1 LFWLFSLMR
10 KILPQFSYA
19 PFGCPNRT
27 SVLKLGMPKVATPK
41 LKTRYVC
48 TNCGSVQMKWQGRC
62 PDCGEWNSLAEE
74 VVEER
79 SGAAADSR
87 RASVPSGAGPQKL
100 ADIRADAV
108 ARLQLPIE
116 EFSRVLGGGI
126 VPGSLVLIGGDPGI
140 GKSTLLLQVAV
151 EVAKNIGTTLY
162 ISGEESAQQIKMR
175 AERLGVGDADLYLLT
190 ETNLDSI
197 LYHIET
203 TRPTLAIID
212 SIQTMYTDT
221 LNSSPGT
228 VTQVREC
235 AQRLQQ
241 VAKAQGVAIFLVG
254 HVTKEGTIAGPKV
267 LEHIVDTVLQLE
279 GDRFHSF
286 RMLRSIKNRFGAT
299 SEVGV
304 FEMVGSGMKEV
315 TNPSEA
321 FLAERM
327 AHAPG
332 SAVAVTMEGTRPLL
346 VEVQALTSTTQNP
359 NPRRTANGFDYN
371 RLFLLIAVL
380 GKRVNV
386 RLHEQDVFLN
396 VVGGMTID
404 EPAADLAAA
413 IAIASAHSG
422 TPVPPDLAIMGE
434 VGLSGEVRSVGQL
447 NARLNEASKLGFERC
462 ILPKTSRPIEN
473 PPKGLRLI
481 PTRSLGEALDAALGK

>member
-1 LFWLFSLMR
+1 
-10 KILPQFSYA
+10 
-19 PFGCPNRT
+19 
-27 SVLKLGMPKVATPK
+27 MPKVSTPK
-41 LKTRYVC
+41 LKTRFVC

-79 SGAAADSR
+79 TGANSDTRRGVAPNGAAPLRLSEIEANVVS
-87 RASVPSGAGPQKL
+87 
-100 ADIRADAV
+100 
-108 ARLQLPIE
+108 RLQLPIE

-151 EVAKNIGTTLY
+151 EVSKNIGTTLY

-175 AERLGVGDADLYLLT
+175 AERLNVGNGDLLLLT

-197 LYHIET
+197 IYHLES
-203 TRPTLAIID
+203 TRPVLAIID
-212 SIQTMYTDT
+212 SIQTMYTDS

-228 VTQVREC
+228 ITQIREC

-241 VAKAQGVAIFLVG
+241 VAKALGIAIFIVG

-279 GDRFHSF
+279 GDRFHAF

-304 FEMVGSGMKEV
+304 FEMAGSGMKEV
-315 TNPSEA
+315 LNPSEA
-321 FLAERM
+321 FLSERM
-327 AHAPG
+327 THAPG

-371 RLFLLIAVL
+371 RLFLLVAVL
-380 GKRVNV
+380 GKRVNI

-396 VVGGMTID
+396 VVGGMSID

-413 IAIASAHSG
+413 IAIASANSG
-422 TPVPPDLAIMGE
+422 KPVPPDLAIMGE
-434 VGLSGEVRSVGQL
+434 LGLSGEVRSVGQL
-447 NARLNEASKLGFERC
+447 QARLNEASKLGFERC
-462 ILPKTSRPIEN
+462 IIPKTARPVEN
-473 PPKGLRLI
+473 PPKGLQLI
-481 PTRSLGEALDAALGK
+481 PARSLGEALDAALGRS